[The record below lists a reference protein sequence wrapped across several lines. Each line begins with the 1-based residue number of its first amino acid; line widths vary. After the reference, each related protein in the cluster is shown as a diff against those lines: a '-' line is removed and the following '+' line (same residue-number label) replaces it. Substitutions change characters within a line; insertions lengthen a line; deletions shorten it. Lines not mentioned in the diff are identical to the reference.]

1 MSSPYP
7 PTIFI
12 IIMIITP
19 RRAHRAL
26 KYWASLWVP
35 VDVVFVARFPNQIV
49 GFSTKSSYN
58 QRWRRKRE
66 NIKTKTTGLISK
78 TKQSTCEVHFLAD
91 SSAIIA
97 RLTLSNW
104 SEWQCDRYI
113 VAFIGSISSRLRF
126 YLKYRQSGS
135 IFPVAKIIIF
145 KSKHFA
151 ILLATF
157 SFLSFQ
163 VIKQSVLSTGR

>member
-1 MSSPYP
+1 MQGTQSAKILSLSMG
-7 PTIFI
+7 TCRRRF
-12 IIMIITP
+12 
-19 RRAHRAL
+19 RRAFYKSNRRFFNEIVVL
-26 KYWASLWVP
+26 ASL
-35 VDVVFVARFPNQIV
+35 
-49 GFSTKSSYN
+49 SCN

-66 NIKTKTTGLISK
+66 NIKTKMTGLISK

-91 SSAIIA
+91 SFAIIA

-135 IFPVAKIIIF
+135 IFPVANIIIF

>member
-1 MSSPYP
+1 MQGTQSAKILSLSMG
-7 PTIFI
+7 TCRRRF
-12 IIMIITP
+12 
-19 RRAHRAL
+19 RRAFYKSNRRFFNEIVVQPAVTKETR
-26 KYWASLWVP
+26 KYQNKN
-35 VDVVFVARFPNQIV
+35 DRFNKQNQTIHMW
-49 GFSTKSSYN
+49 ST
-58 QRWRRKRE
+58 
-66 NIKTKTTGLISK
+66 
-78 TKQSTCEVHFLAD
+78 HLAD
-91 SSAIIA
+91 SFAIIA

-135 IFPVAKIIIF
+135 IFPVANIIIF